1 MADTKLTAIHLFP
14 SQRKYEQQKD
24 NIKPSE
30 LAMLPVDTDL
40 LRGKKG
46 RDGSKGAKGDNGRDG
61 KDGKGV
67 YELAVEQG
75 FQGSKK
81 DFLTSLKGEKGDK
94 GDKGDKGADGKD
106 GGGSYTFATED
117 FNSNDNH
124 ISLASAVLKKD
135 ANGVVNLATGQN
147 TTGALNI
154 SFGKNTIPSIVAQ
167 GSIWTGAP
175 QTSAYAGVYAR
186 RLCTDDA
193 NKTNTAGFIVNS
205 DGAAKFVHKR
215 GDVAIAD
222 DAQLI
227 FDATKLQYQ
236 AAGTKGGYLANAPIY
251 DIVHTGNISK
261 CGLVTKEEVKKMI
274 QDAIAGLNQ

>member
-1 MADTKLTAIHLFP
+1 MIEKKLTAINIFP
-14 SQRKYEQQKD
+14 SQEEYEKQKENLGD
-24 NIKPSE
+24 NE
-30 LAMLPVDTDL
+30 LAMIPVDTNSL
-40 LRGKKG
+40 K
-46 RDGSKGAKGDNGRDG
+46 G
-61 KDGKGV
+61 KDGAQGEQGEKGTDGKSA

-75 FQGSKK
+75 FEGSKA
-81 DFLTSLKGEKGDK
+81 DFLASLKGEKGDK
-94 GDKGDKGADGKD
+94 GDKGDKGADG
-106 GGGSYTFATED
+106 SYTFDTED

-154 SFGKNTIPSIVAQ
+154 SFGKNTIPSIVVQ

-175 QTSAYAGVYAR
+175 QASAYAGVYAR

-215 GDVAIAD
+215 GDVAVAD

-236 AAGTKGGYLANAPIY
+236 TAGIKGGYLANAPIY

-274 QDAIAGLNQ
+274 QDAIANLNQ